1 MRRFPLRTRT
11 VALVAAVSL
20 AAVTPAI
27 VAPASDVPHVVVFS
41 GTFGYRHGG
50 IAKMAAAIEH
60 IAAMTGAF
68 TVERTED
75 PAAFTAELYERADAV
90 LFLQTTGAPP
100 FSDAQRSA
108 FLRSVS
114 CGDAFIGVHAAAD
127 SGDWAG
133 YTDLI
138 GAKFAAHGHFGS
150 VASYQEKVYEDAGH
164 PGLAPADADVPAVT
178 EVTINVEDQTSPA
191 TAPWHGRDTFRM
203 SDELYQ
209 YQQSPRGKPGV
220 TVLLSLDNE
229 SDYWPLAH
237 QVPNPRVIIAQRSSA
252 WFGYKDVTPIA
263 WTKGYGA
270 GRVFYTNL
278 GHNPSTWDRPDFQAH
293 LLGGIRWATE
303 VRADPVCIAA

>member
-1 MRRFPLRTRT
+1 MHRRPT
-11 VALVAAVSL
+11 AL
-20 AAVTPAI
+20 AAALTLAAI
-27 VAPASDVPHVVVFS
+27 VAPSAAPASAPPHLVVFS

-50 IAKMAAAIEH
+50 IAKMVATLEH
-60 IAAMTGAF
+60 LATLTGAF

-75 PAAFTAELYERADAV
+75 PAAFTPALYARADAI

-100 FSDAQRSA
+100 FDAAQRSA
-108 FLRSVS
+108 FLGSVA

-133 YTDLI
+133 YTELI

-150 VASYQEKVYEDAGH
+150 IASYQEKVYEDAGQ
-164 PGLAPADADVPAVT
+164 PGIAPIDADVPAIT

-209 YQQSPRGKPGV
+209 YQETPRGKPGV
-220 TVLLSLDNE
+220 NVLLSLDNE

-237 QVPNPRVIIAQRSSA
+237 QVPNPRVILAGRSSA
-252 WFGYKDVTPIA
+252 WFGYRDVTPLA

-278 GHNPSTWDRPDFQAH
+278 GHNPSTWDRPDFQQH

-303 VRADPVCIAA
+303 TRADPGCAS

>member
-1 MRRFPLRTRT
+1 MHARSIGLIAT
-11 VALVAAVSL
+11 LAVSML
-20 AAVTPAI
+20 AS
-27 VAPASDVPHVVVFS
+27 VAPAPANDPPHLVIFT

-50 IAKMAAAIEH
+50 ISKMSATIEH
-60 IAAMTGAF
+60 LAELTGAF

-75 PAAFTAELYERADAV
+75 PAAFTPALYARADAI

-100 FSDAQRSA
+100 LTEAQRAA
-108 FLRSVS
+108 FLGSVA

-133 YTDLI
+133 YTELI

-150 VASYQEKVYEDAGH
+150 LASYEEKVYEDAGH
-164 PGLAPADADVPAVT
+164 PGIAPIDADAPALT
-178 EVTINVEDQTSPA
+178 EVTINVEDQVSAA

-209 YQQSPRGKPGV
+209 YQESPRGKPGV
-220 TVLLSLDNE
+220 NVLLSLDNE
-229 SDYWPLAH
+229 SDYWPFAH
-237 QVPNPRVIIAQRSSA
+237 QVPNPRVILASRSSA

-263 WTKGYGA
+263 WTKSYGA

-278 GHNPSTWDRPDFQAH
+278 GHNPSTWDRPDFQQH

-303 VRADPVCIAA
+303 VRADPSCISG